1 MLTSFLWSVIGPEKL
16 HIYSVAFCLPNFLP
30 NTHKIGA
37 FWVILKLFLNFK
49 IPHWDRNSQ
58 QNRNF
63 RKFHNIFNQTFLFRG
78 YWHPAL
84 TDPRDAAIVFQP
96 MDQACTKINWWY
108 GSIEGDQQGAG
119 GFNMFFWGGG
129 SAWES
134 HFRKI
139 LLISSE

>member
-1 MLTSFLWSVIGPEKL
+1 MRISQLRASEVLTSFFWSMIGPEKL

-63 RKFHNIFNQTFLFRG
+63 RKFHIIFNQTFLFRG
-78 YWHPAL
+78 YGEPAFVLQRYL
-84 TDPRDAAIVFQP
+84 TSTGIPCLTRFLWQP
-96 MDQACTKINWWY
+96 KNRVRQNRAMQVKV
-108 GSIEGDQQGAG
+108 
-119 GFNMFFWGGG
+119 
-129 SAWES
+129 
-134 HFRKI
+134 
-139 LLISSE
+139 